1 MNSRAR
7 WVPKVLKQNLD
18 VHMDGIWNKEPEY
31 IVYFILNFLSILQS
45 GKRKKKIQCACF
57 LELHGVIMLCSLEL
71 VPNREPVR
79 TENET
84 VY

>member
-45 GKRKKKIQCACF
+45 GKRKKNPVCMFSRATWCYNALFAGACSQPGTRA
-57 LELHGVIMLCSLEL
+57 H
-71 VPNREPVR
+71 
-79 TENET
+79 
-84 VY
+84 

>member
-45 GKRKKKIQCACF
+45 GKRKKKSSVHVF
-57 LELHGVIMLCSLEL
+57 
-71 VPNREPVR
+71 
-79 TENET
+79 
-84 VY
+84 